1 MMGGWLFIPLFAT
14 VVCRPALAAALR
26 RDVNRIQ
33 SNTKLQA
40 QQLWVRPDQPLPK
53 ELLSLIHKA
62 AAAKQVRGGSAY
74 RRGNISTSLLTK
86 SNGNMGGGKESII
99 EQLEPWHDKGFAVRS
114 KSAPEHSD
122 TIMKVLSAAEWES
135 TLKSFVACSKSRF
148 VFNSG
153 NSEAQ
158 KFIVN
163 DFTKSGLSVKKQEF
177 QLTFEPYH
185 SNAVNIIGEMKGSTK
200 PEEFVV
206 LAAHYDSIPERDAAP
221 GVDDNGS
228 GVACLLTAARA
239 LMQGGF
245 KPKRSIR
252 FVAFTAEEVG
262 LKGSQEYV
270 RQLTGTERENFRGA
284 IIMDQVGFHKDRKQS
299 TSVIFETKGRD
310 KGQQMMVDSMAHA
323 TKNIPELGSKA
334 TFQVNY
340 AGWGSDHMSF
350 LEAGLP
356 AVLLIEQ
363 DNLYSADHWGHTAKD
378 DMTNI
383 DFQFGADVAKIAV
396 ASIGNLADPSDL

>member
-1 MMGGWLFIPLFAT
+1 MGRWLFVQW
-14 VVCRPALAAALR
+14 VVTAVTCRSALATALR
-26 RDVNRIQ
+26 RDFGR
-33 SNTKLQA
+33 LQP
-40 QQLWVRPDQPLPK
+40 QQQWVQPGQPLPK

-62 AAAKQVRGGSAY
+62 AAEKQVRGGGAS
-74 RRGNISTSLLTK
+74 RRANATKSLLTK
-86 SNGNMGGGKESII
+86 SVGIAGKSAII
-99 EQLEPWHDKGFAVRS
+99 EQLEPWHDHSMALRS
-114 KSAPEHSD
+114 KSGPEHSD
-122 TIMKVLSAAEWES
+122 AILQKLTAAEWEA
-135 TLKSFVACSKSRF
+135 TLKSFVANSPSRF
-148 VFNSG
+148 VFNAG
-153 NSEAQ
+153 NNAAQ
-158 KFIVN
+158 QYIIN
-163 DFTKSGLSVKKQEF
+163 DFKKSGLSVTTQQF
-177 QLTFEPYH
+177 QLVFEPYR
-185 SNAVNIIGEMKGSTK
+185 SNAVNIVGELKGSTH
-200 PEEFVV
+200 PDQFVV

-239 LMQGGF
+239 LVKGGF

-262 LKGSQEYV
+262 LRGSQEFV
-270 RQLTGTERENFRGA
+270 KQLSGTERENFRGA
-284 IIMDQVGFHKDRKQS
+284 IIMDQVGFHKDRKQA

-310 KGQQMMVDSMAHA
+310 DGQQMMVDTMAHA
-323 TKNIPELGSKA
+323 TRNIPDLGRKA

-378 DMTNI
+378 DMSNI

-396 ASIGNLADPSDL
+396 ASIGNLADPSNL

>member
-1 MMGGWLFIPLFAT
+1 MMGRWLCVPLLAA
-14 VVCRPALAAALR
+14 VACRAALAAALR
-26 RDVNRIQ
+26 RDVNKIQ
-33 SNTKLQA
+33 PVEPQWI
-40 QQLWVRPDQPLPK
+40 QPDQPLPK

-62 AAAKQVRGGSAY
+62 AAEKQVRGGMH
-74 RRGNISTSLLTK
+74 RRGNRTASMLTTSK
-86 SNGNMGGGKESII
+86 GNKGQDSII
-99 EQLEPWHDKGFAVRS
+99 EQLEPWHDHSMAL
-114 KSAPEHSD
+114 KSTNSPEHSD
-122 TIMKVLSAAEWES
+122 NILKELTAAKWES
-135 TLKSFVACSKSRF
+135 TLKSFVASTPTRF
-148 VFNSG
+148 VFNK
-153 NSEAQ
+153 EANAAAQ
-158 KFIVN
+158 NFIIE
-163 DFTKSGLSVKKQEF
+163 DLKKSGLSPQKQEF
-177 QLTFEPYH
+177 QLIFEPYR
-185 SNAVNIIGEMKGSTK
+185 SNAVNIIAELKGSTH

-206 LAAHYDSIPERDAAP
+206 LAAHYDSIPESDAAP

-239 LMQGGF
+239 LAKGGF

-270 RQLTGTERENFRGA
+270 RQLSGTERENFRGA
-284 IIMDQVGFHKDRKQS
+284 IIMDQVGFHKDRKQP

-310 KGQQMMVDSMAHA
+310 KGQQMMVDTMAHA
-323 TKNIPELGSKA
+323 TKNVPELGSKA

>member
-1 MMGGWLFIPLFAT
+1 MGRWLFVPLIFS

-33 SNTKLQA
+33 SQKI
-40 QQLWVRPDQPLPK
+40 WVEPGAPLPK
-53 ELLSLIHKA
+53 ELMSLIHRA
-62 AAAKQVRGGSAY
+62 AAEKQVRGGT
-74 RRGNISTSLLTK
+74 RGFGRGNASASLLTRGNASHGK
-86 SNGNMGGGKESII
+86 SSII
-99 EQLEPWHDKGFAVRS
+99 EQLEPWHDHSFAVRS
-114 KSAPEHSD
+114 KAAPEHNQA
-122 TIMKVLSAAEWES
+122 IMKELSAAEWES
-135 TLKSFVACSKSRF
+135 TLRSFVGSTSTRF
-148 VFNSG
+148 VFSKENKD
-153 NSEAQ
+153 AQ
-158 KFIVN
+158 KFIIN
-163 DFTKSGLSVKKQEF
+163 DFKKSGLPVKTQEF
-177 QLTFEPYH
+177 ELTFDPFH
-185 SNAVNIIGEMKGSTK
+185 SNAVNIIAELKGSTH

-206 LAAHYDSIPERDAAP
+206 LAAHYDSIPERGDAP

-239 LMQGGF
+239 MMKGQF

-270 RQLTGTERENFRGA
+270 RSLSGTERENFRGA
-284 IIMDQVGFHKDRKQS
+284 IIMDQVGFHKDRKQPA
-299 TSVIFETKGRD
+299 SVIFETKGRE
-310 KGQQMMVDSMAHA
+310 KGQQVMVDTMAHA
-323 TKNIPELGSKA
+323 TRNIPELGSKA

-356 AVLLIEQ
+356 AVLLIEE

-378 DMTNI
+378 NMNNI
-383 DFQFGADVAKIAV
+383 DFQFGASVAQIAV
-396 ASIGNLADPSDL
+396 ASIGNLADPADL